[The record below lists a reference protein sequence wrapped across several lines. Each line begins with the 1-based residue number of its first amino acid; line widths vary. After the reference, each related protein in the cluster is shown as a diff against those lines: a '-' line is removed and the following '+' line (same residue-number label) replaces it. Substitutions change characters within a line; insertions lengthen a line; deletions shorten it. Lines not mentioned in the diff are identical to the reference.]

1 MNVAICAIAKCENL
15 YINEWAEYHLNL
27 GFDHIYVYDNN
38 EIDGEKISDVLSDD
52 RITVINYRGK
62 HQSSCET
69 QVKAYNECYNGYGNK
84 YDWIMFIDID
94 EFLTLEKFGNIKDFL
109 SQRCFADAKAVRFH
123 WKCYSDSGKLKYEE
137 GSVIS
142 RFTELCENGEVNK
155 YYKQIYRTK
164 LPKFRMMNVHYCDFI
179 GGIYYPDGSS
189 ARYIMQTTDKNVN
202 YVCGYIRHYVTKTLE
217 EFVDIKWKRRGNGS
231 SKTRLNKEFYF
242 KYNKKTEEKSRYF
255 DEYFNKVSNGVQ
267 PIGNGN
273 TQYNT
278 ITQKPLKPKIMPYQ
292 QEPPIK
298 NQTQSLGNV
307 DYRTPQER
315 AVCPGARKTS
325 NPAIKHGLPQKS
337 VQNDLSVSEYPFG
350 VSVCIS
356 AWKTAEYIEECL
368 DSVAAQTWFKDH
380 DNYEI
385 LLGIDGCDETLAK
398 VKEIMHKYKNLKVM
412 MMDKNVG
419 TYVTCNTIMKE
430 ARYEWLLRF
439 DSDDTM
445 PNDMIAKI
453 FANDLKNI
461 DLVRYQ
467 YHNFGIRQGNGGLAN
482 GSHLV
487 KNKVFNHFGGY
498 RNWKISADYDFVY
511 RICNKI
517 HYLELRNIYYN
528 RRTHNNSLMNTNG
541 YEMGS
546 KLRNELND
554 FVEKKSRQ
562 NSIIECEIT
571 DYTEIYN
578 NIPKIIVSFTTW
590 LKRQESAAKM
600 LEHFK
605 KQTLKPDKIYCYL
618 SSDEY
623 NGENIPYCLQKF
635 IDEEYLV
642 IKWVKENTYCHK
654 RHEIFKEHFYDYV
667 FVIDDDILYDNNY
680 IMDMFNAAL
689 NHPKNVICYTGCR
702 YEYNEKRMNMTVTEN
717 PSVKNSFLGGVC
729 CFPPTMFPLDD
740 YFNNIDIRNEIAKKC
755 DSSYIHVILL
765 KNNIS
770 VFLVNDRKNKWFTTI
785 DGTQDVGV
793 WTENKKIVRDNINY
807 MENIVRLL
815 VKKINIED
823 KFNKIYPNFI

>member
-1 MNVAICAIAKCENL
+1 MNVALCAIAKCENL

-52 RITVINYRGK
+52 RITVVNYRGK

-69 QVKAYNECYNGYGNK
+69 QVKAYNECYNGYGK
-84 YDWIMFIDID
+84 MYDWIMFIDID
-94 EFLTLEKFGNIKDFL
+94 EFLTLENFGNIKDFL
-109 SQRCFADAKAVRFH
+109 SQKCFADAKAVRFH

-137 GSVIS
+137 GFVIS

-189 ARYIMQTTDKNVN
+189 ARYIMQTTDQNVN
-202 YVCGYIRHYVTKTLE
+202 YVCGYIRHYVTKSLE

-273 TQYNT
+273 TQHNT
-278 ITQKPLKPKIMPYQ
+278 ITQKQLKPKIMPYQ

-298 NQTQSLGNV
+298 SQTQSLGNM

-315 AVCPGARKTS
+315 AVCPGARKTA

-368 DSVAAQTWFKDH
+368 DSVSAQTWFKDN
-380 DNYEI
+380 DNWEI
-385 LLGIDGCDETLAK
+385 LLGIDGCEETLAK

-445 PNDMIAKI
+445 PNDMIAKL
-453 FANDLKNI
+453 FSHDLNGYGV
-461 DLVRYQ
+461 VRYNNQ
-467 YHNFGIRQGNGGLAN
+467 NFGSNDYRGLAW
-482 GSHLV
+482 GSHLIRH
-487 KNKVFNHFGGY
+487 NVFDVYGGY
-498 RNWKISADYDFVY
+498 RDWRISGDYDLLY
-511 RICNKI
+511 RIEPDVKVLKLNDV
-517 HYLELRNIYYN
+517 LYN
-528 RRTHNNSLMNTNG
+528 RRVRENSLQFSEDTSIKSEKRKKLDVFVKNESRNQPKIKMNTISYSIISDYIDYICFIIPNRG
-541 YEMGS
+541 GTH
-546 KLRNELND
+546 LND
-554 FVEKKSRQ
+554 V
-562 NSIIECEIT
+562 I
-571 DYTEIYN
+571 N
-578 NIPKIIVSFTTW
+578 NINNVYADYKKEIIVIQQCDDE
-590 LKRQESAAKM
+590 L
-600 LEHFK
+600 FK
-605 KQTLKPDKIYCYL
+605 KGQLYNIALKHTKA
-618 SSDEY
+618 
-623 NGENIPYCLQKF
+623 
-635 IDEEYLV
+635 
-642 IKWVKENTYCHK
+642 KWVALTDN
-654 RHEIFKEHFYDYV
+654 
-667 FVIDDDILYDNNY
+667 DIV
-680 IMDMFNAAL
+680 
-689 NHPKNVICYTGCR
+689 H
-702 YEYNEKRMNMTVTEN
+702 
-717 PSVKNSFLGGVC
+717 
-729 CFPPTMFPLDD
+729 
-740 YFNNIDIRNEIAKKC
+740 
-755 DSSYIHVILL
+755 
-765 KNNIS
+765 
-770 VFLVNDRKNKWFTTI
+770 
-785 DGTQDVGV
+785 
-793 WTENKKIVRDNINY
+793 
-807 MENIVRLL
+807 
-815 VKKINIED
+815 
-823 KFNKIYPNFI
+823 FNKIDLFKEYEKNNKTPYLGFTHITQVEITNDGYVKKEKKENKVGAGAFLFGMRDDFIKVNGFSNLYSGWGCEDNEISCRLCGDNSTNPTLKHLKQELGHITHPKRLNQNIFEKNRNRFFSRKNRNIADDGINQTVYDLISTSTSENVTYINVRNIRVCNDFKYKNLL

>member
-1 MNVAICAIAKCENL
+1 MNVALCAIAKCENL

-69 QVKAYNECYNGYGNK
+69 QVKAYNECYNGYGRK

-123 WKCYSDSGKLKYEE
+123 WKCYSDSGKLKYEA

-189 ARYIMQTTDKNVN
+189 ARYIMQTTDQNVN
-202 YVCGYIRHYVTKTLE
+202 YVCGCIRHYVTKSLE

-273 TQYNT
+273 TQHNT
-278 ITQKPLKPKIMPYQ
+278 ITQKQLKPKIMPYQ

-298 NQTQSLGNV
+298 SQTQSLGNV

-315 AVCPGARKTS
+315 AVCPGARKTA

-356 AWKTAEYIEECL
+356 AWKTAKYIEDCL
-368 DSVAAQTWFKDH
+368 DSVVAQTWFKDH
-380 DNYEI
+380 DNWEI
-385 LLGIDGCDETLAK
+385 LLGIDGCEETLAK

-430 ARYEWLLRF
+430 ANYEWLLRF

-453 FANDLKNI
+453 FANDLNDTTI
-461 DLVRYQ
+461 
-467 YHNFGIRQGNGGLAN
+467 I
-482 GSHLV
+482 
-487 KNKVFNHFGGY
+487 KNKH
-498 RNWKISADYDFVY
+498 S
-511 RICNKI
+511 
-517 HYLELRNIYYN
+517 
-528 RRTHNNSLMNTNG
+528 
-541 YEMGS
+541 
-546 KLRNELND
+546 
-554 FVEKKSRQ
+554 
-562 NSIIECEIT
+562 
-571 DYTEIYN
+571 DYTQ
-578 NIPKIIVSFTTW
+578 TT
-590 LKRQESAAKM
+590 S
-600 LEHFK
+600 
-605 KQTLKPDKIYCYL
+605 
-618 SSDEY
+618 
-623 NGENIPYCLQKF
+623 
-635 IDEEYLV
+635 
-642 IKWVKENTYCHK
+642 
-654 RHEIFKEHFYDYV
+654 YDYV
-667 FVIDDDILYDNNY
+667 FNGISYTKEGKNYANEKCVISLTSWKKRINTTHFTIESLLSNCKNYHIVLVLSISEFPRKINDLPNSIQKYIDERKIEIIWVEKNYKAFKKVLFTMDAYRNVPVISADDDYKYTCNYADELYNTWINHKQSFITYRTTIKHGFTETWGFATLHPPFAYREFGLYYLDS
-680 IMDMFNAAL
+680 IDMNT
-689 NHPKNVICYTGCR
+689 YTQ
-702 YEYNEKRMNMTVTEN
+702 
-717 PSVKNSFLGGVC
+717 
-729 CFPPTMFPLDD
+729 DD
-740 YFNNIDIRNEIAKKC
+740 SYYAVLRKK
-755 DSSYIHVILL
+755 L
-765 KNNIS
+765 KNDNIIS
-770 VFLVNDRKNKWFTTI
+770 L
-785 DGTQDVGV
+785 
-793 WTENKKIVRDNINY
+793 NKKINDIAVPIETNVSLYEFRKKNKCVDSEI
-807 MENIVRLL
+807 LL
-815 VKKINIED
+815 YVKLLNVC
-823 KFNKIYPNFI
+823 

>member
-1 MNVAICAIAKCENL
+1 MNVALCAIAKCENL
-15 YINEWAEYHLNL
+15 YINEWTEYHLNL

-69 QVKAYNECYNGYGNK
+69 QVKAYNECYNGYGRK

-189 ARYIMQTTDKNVN
+189 ARYIMQTTDQNVN
-202 YVCGYIRHYVTKTLE
+202 YVCGCIRHYVTKSLE

-273 TQYNT
+273 TQHNT
-278 ITQKPLKPKIMPYQ
+278 ITQKQLKPKIMPYQ

-298 NQTQSLGNV
+298 SQTQSLGNV

-315 AVCPGARKTS
+315 AVCPGARKTA

-337 VQNDLSVSEYPFG
+337 VQNGLSVSEYPFG

-356 AWKTAEYIEECL
+356 AWKTAEYIEDCL

-380 DNYEI
+380 DNWEI
-385 LLGIDGCDETLAK
+385 LLGIDGCEETLAK

-430 ARYEWLLRF
+430 ANYEWLLRF

-461 DLVRYQ
+461 DLAQ
-467 YHNFGIRQGNGGLAN
+467 YKHITTGFAESQGIAFG
-482 GSHLV
+482 SYLV
-487 KNKVFNHFGGY
+487 KKEIWEKYGGY
-498 RNWKISADYDFVY
+498 QSWRICADYDFIF
-511 RICNKI
+511 RIETDIKTKK
-517 HYLELRNIYYN
+517 LDDVYYN
-528 RRTHNNSLMNTNG
+528 RFSHNDSL
-541 YEMGS
+541 EFS
-546 KLRNELND
+546 KETDMKSEIRIKYKNYVKNETR
-554 FVEKKSRQ
+554 KH
-562 NSIIECEIT
+562 
-571 DYTEIYN
+571 
-578 NIPKIIVSFTTW
+578 KIIKLLNMW
-590 LKRQESAAKM
+590 LI
-600 LEHFK
+600 
-605 KQTLKPDKIYCYL
+605 T
-618 SSDEY
+618 
-623 NGENIPYCLQKF
+623 
-635 IDEEYLV
+635 
-642 IKWVKENTYCHK
+642 
-654 RHEIFKEHFYDYV
+654 
-667 FVIDDDILYDNNY
+667 
-680 IMDMFNAAL
+680 
-689 NHPKNVICYTGCR
+689 
-702 YEYNEKRMNMTVTEN
+702 
-717 PSVKNSFLGGVC
+717 
-729 CFPPTMFPLDD
+729 
-740 YFNNIDIRNEIAKKC
+740 
-755 DSSYIHVILL
+755 
-765 KNNIS
+765 
-770 VFLVNDRKNKWFTTI
+770 
-785 DGTQDVGV
+785 
-793 WTENKKIVRDNINY
+793 
-807 MENIVRLL
+807 
-815 VKKINIED
+815 
-823 KFNKIYPNFI
+823 

>member
-1 MNVAICAIAKCENL
+1 MNVALCAIAKCENL

-52 RITVINYRGK
+52 RITVLNYRGK

-69 QVKAYNECYNGYGNK
+69 QVKAYNECYNGYGRK

-109 SQRCFADAKAVRFH
+109 SQKCFADAKAVRFH

-189 ARYIMQTTDKNVN
+189 ARYIMQTTDQNVN
-202 YVCGYIRHYVTKTLE
+202 YVCGYIRHYVTKSLE

-273 TQYNT
+273 TQHNT
-278 ITQKPLKPKIMPYQ
+278 ITQKQLKPKIMPYQ

-298 NQTQSLGNV
+298 SQTQSLGNM

-315 AVCPGARKTS
+315 AVCPGARKTA

-356 AWKTAEYIEECL
+356 AWKTAEYIEDCL

-380 DNYEI
+380 DNWEI
-385 LLGIDGCDETLAK
+385 LLGIDGCEETLAK
-398 VKEIMHKYKNLKVM
+398 VKEIMHKYKNIKVM

-439 DSDDTM
+439 DSDDVM
-445 PNDMIAKI
+445 YPNMVEVLMTFRKPIQPCFVQYQYCDFVGNFQNKRNSSINARGSVFYSKSI
-453 FANDLKNI
+453 FEKYGGYKNWRCAADFEMLERLKN
-461 DLVRYQ
+461 LVSY
-467 YHNFGIRQGNGGLAN
+467 YAI
-482 GSHLV
+482 
-487 KNKVFNHFGGY
+487 NKPLFY
-498 RNWKISADYDFVY
+498 RRK
-511 RICNKI
+511 
-517 HYLELRNIYYN
+517 
-528 RRTHNNSLMNTNG
+528 HNNNLTSNADTGMKSEYRTQLHKQIH
-541 YEMGS
+541 S
-546 KLRNELND
+546 PLNEND
-554 FVEKKSRQ
+554 AIIMCETQTYKK
-562 NSIIECEIT
+562 IT
-571 DYTEIYN
+571 IS
-578 NIPKIIVSFTTW
+578 PLVSFLIVNRGGTE
-590 LKRQESAAKM
+590 LKKVIDNINNSFNCEKEIIIINQEDTDF
-600 LEHFK
+600 FK
-605 KQTLKPDKIYCYL
+605 RGQLFNIGYKY
-618 SSDEY
+618 SS
-623 NGENIPYCLQKF
+623 G
-635 IDEEYLV
+635 EYLV
-642 IKWVKENTYCHK
+642 LMDNDIIILHPFDIVKKYNEINKAYLPFTKVSQLTYKTDTNYIITKTELRPSGFGAFAVVKKNDFIKSNGFSNLCMNWGAEDN
-654 RHEIFKEHFYDYV
+654 IFNIKIGGFYR
-667 FVIDDDILYDNNY
+667 IDDNIGHITHPSRSTPITEKHRSINYEAYVLYNNKK
-680 IMDMFNAAL
+680 I
-689 NHPKNVICYTGCR
+689 KNDYDGYQQTTFDLVYDKIENGVR
-702 YEYNEKRMNMTVTEN
+702 YLG
-717 PSVKNSFLGGVC
+717 VK
-729 CFPPTMFPLDD
+729 
-740 YFNNIDIRNEIAKKC
+740 
-755 DSSYIHVILL
+755 
-765 KNNIS
+765 NIS
-770 VFLVNDRKNKWFTTI
+770 V
-785 DGTQDVGV
+785 
-793 WTENKKIVRDNINY
+793 INNY
-807 MENIVRLL
+807 TYKTMLQKHYE
-815 VKKINIED
+815 
-823 KFNKIYPNFI
+823 

>member
-1 MNVAICAIAKCENL
+1 MNVALCAMAKCENL

-52 RITVINYRGK
+52 RITVLNYRGK

-189 ARYIMQTTDKNVN
+189 AKYVMQTTDPNVKHE
-202 YVCGYIRHYVTKTLE
+202 CGCVRHYVTKSLE

-267 PIGNGN
+267 PIVNGN
-273 TQYNT
+273 TQHNT
-278 ITQKPLKPKIMPYQ
+278 ITQKQLKPKIMPYQ

-298 NQTQSLGNV
+298 SQTQSLGNM

-315 AVCPGARKTS
+315 AVCPGARKTA

-356 AWKTAEYIEECL
+356 AWKTAEYIEDCL
-368 DSVAAQTWFKDH
+368 DSVAAQTWFKEH

-385 LLGIDGCDETLAK
+385 LLGIDGCEETLAK

-453 FANDLKNI
+453 FANDLNDTTI
-461 DLVRYQ
+461 
-467 YHNFGIRQGNGGLAN
+467 I
-482 GSHLV
+482 
-487 KNKVFNHFGGY
+487 KNKH
-498 RNWKISADYDFVY
+498 S
-511 RICNKI
+511 
-517 HYLELRNIYYN
+517 
-528 RRTHNNSLMNTNG
+528 
-541 YEMGS
+541 
-546 KLRNELND
+546 
-554 FVEKKSRQ
+554 
-562 NSIIECEIT
+562 
-571 DYTEIYN
+571 DYTQ
-578 NIPKIIVSFTTW
+578 TT
-590 LKRQESAAKM
+590 S
-600 LEHFK
+600 
-605 KQTLKPDKIYCYL
+605 
-618 SSDEY
+618 
-623 NGENIPYCLQKF
+623 
-635 IDEEYLV
+635 
-642 IKWVKENTYCHK
+642 
-654 RHEIFKEHFYDYV
+654 YDYV
-667 FVIDDDILYDNNY
+667 FNGISYTKEGKKYANEKCVISLTSWKKRINTTHFTIESLLSNCKNYHIVLVLSISEFPRKINDLPNSIQKYIDERKIEIIWVEKNYKAFKKVLFTMDAYRNVPVISADDDYKYTCNYADVLYNTWINHKQSFITYKTTIKHGFTETWGFATLHPPFAYRGFGLYYLDS
-680 IMDMFNAAL
+680 IDMNT
-689 NHPKNVICYTGCR
+689 YTQ
-702 YEYNEKRMNMTVTEN
+702 
-717 PSVKNSFLGGVC
+717 
-729 CFPPTMFPLDD
+729 DD
-740 YFNNIDIRNEIAKKC
+740 SYYAVLRKK
-755 DSSYIHVILL
+755 L
-765 KNNIS
+765 KNDNIIS
-770 VFLVNDRKNKWFTTI
+770 L
-785 DGTQDVGV
+785 
-793 WTENKKIVRDNINY
+793 NKKIDDIAVPIETNVSLYEFRKKNKCVDSEI
-807 MENIVRLL
+807 LL
-815 VKKINIED
+815 YVKLLNVC
-823 KFNKIYPNFI
+823 